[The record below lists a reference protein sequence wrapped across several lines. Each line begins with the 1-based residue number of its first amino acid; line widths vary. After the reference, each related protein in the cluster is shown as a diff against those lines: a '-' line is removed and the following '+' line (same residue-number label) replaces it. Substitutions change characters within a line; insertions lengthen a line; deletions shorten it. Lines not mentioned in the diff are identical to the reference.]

1 VTATLDSGR
10 EQRATVTL
18 ALCFLTAVIEGF
30 DLQSMGIAAPS
41 LGPEFGLSRQQLGVA
56 LLASPL
62 GLFFGAFIGGR
73 LADSWGRKRALV
85 LAMALFGALQLC
97 TVWAKGLE
105 SLLVIRF
112 LCGLG
117 LGGAFPNLIALTA
130 EASGGRN
137 SIINVVITVAGMP
150 AGGAL
155 ASLIGFLAGANGDW
169 RIVFYVGG
177 IAPLA
182 LAPVM
187 ALALPESA
195 LFRVAKAAAAAAGTK
210 HTTLEVLFGGTRAG
224 PTVLLWVA
232 VFFTT
237 LVTYLL
243 LNWMPML
250 MGAKGFSR
258 TDSLL
263 IQILF
268 NVGAAL
274 GSVYL
279 GWRMQRRPRRTVLLV
294 CYAGLAAGLVVMA
307 PLGKDLLLA
316 AATAAAVGACVL
328 GAQFILYGLAPAY
341 YAVETRGTGTG
352 ATVAASRLGSAVG
365 PFFAGILL
373 GHGASETHV
382 LQALLPV
389 TAVAAAA
396 AIGLLFLRRDDNV
409 GSISDERTRRSP
421 SASSND
427 RPGG

>member
-1 VTATLDSGR
+1 MNVTATLDSGR
-10 EQRATVTL
+10 ERRVAATL
-18 ALCFLTAVIEGF
+18 ALCFLTAVIEGM

-41 LGPEFGLSRQQLGVA
+41 LAPEFGLSKQQLGVV

-73 LADSWGRKRALV
+73 IADIWGRKNALV
-85 LAMALFGALQLC
+85 LATAMFGALQLC
-97 TVWAKGLE
+97 TAWAAGLP

-155 ASLIGFLAGANGDW
+155 ASLIGFLAGAHGDW

-195 LFRVAKAAAAAAGTK
+195 LFRQAKAAAAAAGTK
-210 HTTLEVLFGGTRAG
+210 HTTLEVLFGGTRAA
-224 PTVLLWVA
+224 PTVLLWAA

-243 LNWMPML
+243 LNWMPVL
-250 MGAKGFSR
+250 MGAKGFSK
-258 TDSLL
+258 TDAFL

-268 NVGAAL
+268 NVGAAV

-279 GWRMQRRPRRTVLLV
+279 GWRMQRRPRPMILFV
-294 CYAGLAAGLVVMA
+294 CYAGLAAGLIVMA

-316 AATAAAVGACVL
+316 AATAAVLGACVL

-373 GHGASETHV
+373 GHGASGTHV

-389 TAVAAAA
+389 TALAAAA
-396 AIGLLFLRRDDNV
+396 AIGLLFLKRAQ
-409 GSISDERTRRSP
+409 G
-421 SASSND
+421 
-427 RPGG
+427 

>member
-1 VTATLDSGR
+1 MNVTATLDSGR
-10 EQRATVTL
+10 EQRVAATL
-18 ALCFLTAVIEGF
+18 ALCFLTAVIEGM

-41 LGPEFGLSRQQLGVA
+41 LGPEFGLSKQQLGVV

-73 LADSWGRKRALV
+73 IADSWGRKNALV
-85 LAMALFGALQLC
+85 LATAMFGALQLC
-97 TVWAKGLE
+97 TAWAAGLP

-155 ASLIGFLAGANGDW
+155 ASLIGFLGGANGDW

-187 ALALPESA
+187 ALMLPESA
-195 LFRVAKAAAAAAGTK
+195 LFRQAKAAAAAAGTK

-224 PTVLLWVA
+224 PTVLLWAA

-243 LNWMPML
+243 LNWMPVL
-250 MGAKGFSR
+250 MGAKGFSK
-258 TDSLL
+258 TDALL

-279 GWRMQRRPRRTVLLV
+279 GWWMQRRPRRMVLLV
-294 CYAGLAAGLVVMA
+294 CYAGLAAGLIVMA

-316 AATAAAVGACVL
+316 AATAAVLGACVL

-365 PFFAGILL
+365 PFAAGILL

-389 TAVAAAA
+389 TALAAAA
-396 AIGLLFLRRDDNV
+396 AIGLLFLKR
-409 GSISDERTRRSP
+409 
-421 SASSND
+421 A
-427 RPGG
+427 PG

>member
-1 VTATLDSGR
+1 
-10 EQRATVTL
+10 
-18 ALCFLTAVIEGF
+18 
-30 DLQSMGIAAPS
+30 
-41 LGPEFGLSRQQLGVA
+41 
-56 LLASPL
+56 
-62 GLFFGAFIGGR
+62 
-73 LADSWGRKRALV
+73 V
-85 LAMALFGALQLC
+85 LATALFGALQLC
-97 TVWAKGLE
+97 TAWATGLS

-155 ASLIGFLAGANGDW
+155 ASLIGFLAGMNGDW

-177 IAPLA
+177 IAPLV

-187 ALALPESA
+187 ALVLPEST
-195 LFRVAKAAAAAAGTK
+195 LFRAAKAAAAAAGTK
-210 HTTLEVLFGGTRAG
+210 HTILEVLFGGMRARA
-224 PTVLLWVA
+224 TLLLWAA

-243 LNWMPML
+243 LNWMPVL
-250 MGAKGFSR
+250 MGAKGFSK
-258 TDSLL
+258 TDALL

-268 NVGAAL
+268 NVGAAV

-279 GWRMQRRPRRTVLLV
+279 GWKMQRRPRPLVLLL

-307 PLGKDLLLA
+307 PLGKDLLVA
-316 AATAAAVGACVL
+316 AATAAALGASVL
-328 GAQFILYGLAPAY
+328 GAQFLLYGLTPAY

-352 ATVAASRLGSAVG
+352 ACVAASRLGSAVG

-396 AIGLLFLRRDDNV
+396 ATGLLLLKRAQD
-409 GSISDERTRRSP
+409 
-421 SASSND
+421 
-427 RPGG
+427 

>member
-1 VTATLDSGR
+1 VNATSTLDAGR
-10 EQRATVTL
+10 QQRVMTTL
-18 ALCFLTAVIEGF
+18 ALCFLAAVIEGF

-73 LADSWGRKRALV
+73 AADFWGRKTALV
-85 LAMALFGALQLC
+85 TATALFGALQLR
-97 TVWAKGLE
+97 TAWVSGLE
-105 SLLVIRF
+105 SLIVIRF

-155 ASLIGFLAGANGDW
+155 ASVVGYLAGATGDW

-177 IAPLA
+177 IAPLV

-187 ALALPESA
+187 ALALPESR
-195 LFRVAKAAAAAAGTK
+195 LFRAAQAAAAGMK
-210 HTTLEVLFGGTRAG
+210 HTIREALFGGTRAR

-232 VFFTT
+232 LFCTT

-243 LNWMPML
+243 LNWMPVL
-250 MGAKGFSR
+250 MGAKGFSK
-258 TDSLL
+258 TDALL
-263 IQILF
+263 IQTLF
-268 NVGAAL
+268 NVGAAV
-274 GSVYL
+274 GSVFL
-279 GWRMQRRPRRTVLLV
+279 GWRMQQRPRRMVLFV

-352 ATVAASRLGSAVG
+352 ACVAASRLGSAAG
-365 PFFAGILL
+365 PVFAGILL
-373 GHGASETHV
+373 GQGASETHV

-396 AIGLLFLRRDDNV
+396 AIGLLFL
-409 GSISDERTRRSP
+409 ERP
-421 SASSND
+421 QD
-427 RPGG
+427 

>member
-1 VTATLDSGR
+1 M
-10 EQRATVTL
+10 
-18 ALCFLTAVIEGF
+18 

-41 LGPEFGLSRQQLGVA
+41 LGPEFGLSKQQLGVV

-73 LADSWGRKRALV
+73 IADSWGRKKALV
-85 LAMALFGALQLC
+85 LATALFGALQLC
-97 TVWAKGLE
+97 TAWAAGLP

-177 IAPLA
+177 IAPLV

-187 ALALPESA
+187 LVALPESA
-195 LFRVAKAAAAAAGTK
+195 LFREAKAAAAAAGTK
-210 HTTLEVLFGGTRAG
+210 HTVLEVLFGGTRAT

-232 VFFTT
+232 EFFTT

-243 LNWMPML
+243 LNWMPVL
-250 MGAKGFSR
+250 MGAKGFSK
-258 TDSLL
+258 TDALL

-268 NVGAAL
+268 NVGAAV

-279 GWRMQRRPRRTVLLV
+279 GWRMQQRPRPMVLLV

-307 PLGKDLLLA
+307 PLGKALLLA
-316 AATAAAVGACVL
+316 AATAAVLGACVL
-328 GAQFILYGLAPAY
+328 GAQFILYGLAPSY

-373 GHGASETHV
+373 GHGASGTHV
-382 LQALLPV
+382 LQSLLPV
-389 TAVAAAA
+389 TALAAAA
-396 AIGLLFLRRDDNV
+396 AMGLLFLRRGQD
-409 GSISDERTRRSP
+409 
-421 SASSND
+421 
-427 RPGG
+427 

>member
-1 VTATLDSGR
+1 MNVTATLDSGR
-10 EQRATVTL
+10 EQRVVATL
-18 ALCFLTAVIEGF
+18 ALCFLTAVIEGM

-41 LGPEFGLSRQQLGVA
+41 LGPEFGLSRQQLGVV

-73 LADSWGRKRALV
+73 IADSWGRKTALV
-85 LAMALFGALQLC
+85 LATALFGALQLC
-97 TVWAKGLE
+97 TAWATGLS

-155 ASLIGFLAGANGDW
+155 ASLIGFLAGMNGDW

-187 ALALPESA
+187 ALVLPEST
-195 LFRVAKAAAAAAGTK
+195 LFRAAKAAAAAGTK
-210 HTTLEVLFGGTRAG
+210 HTIREVLFGGMRARA
-224 PTVLLWVA
+224 TLLLWAA

-243 LNWMPML
+243 LNWMPVL
-250 MGAKGFSR
+250 MGAKGFSK
-258 TDSLL
+258 TDALL

-268 NVGAAL
+268 NVGAAV

-279 GWRMQRRPRRTVLLV
+279 GWKMQRRPRPLVLLV

-307 PLGKDLLLA
+307 PLGKDLLVA
-316 AATAAAVGACVL
+316 AATAAALGASVL
-328 GAQFILYGLAPAY
+328 GAQFLLYGLTPAY

-352 ATVAASRLGSAVG
+352 ACVAASRLGSAVG

-373 GHGASETHV
+373 GHGASATHV

-396 AIGLLFLRRDDNV
+396 ATGLLFLKRAQD
-409 GSISDERTRRSP
+409 
-421 SASSND
+421 
-427 RPGG
+427 

>member
-1 VTATLDSGR
+1 MNVTATLDSGR
-10 EQRATVTL
+10 EQRVVATL
-18 ALCFLTAVIEGF
+18 ALCFLTAVIEGM

-41 LGPEFGLSRQQLGVA
+41 LGPEFGLSRQQLGVV

-73 LADSWGRKRALV
+73 IADSWGRKTALV
-85 LAMALFGALQLC
+85 LATALFGALQLC
-97 TVWAKGLE
+97 TAWATGLG

-155 ASLIGFLAGANGDW
+155 ASLIGFLAGMNGDW

-187 ALALPESA
+187 ALVLPEST
-195 LFRVAKAAAAAAGTK
+195 LFRAAKAAAAAAGTK
-210 HTTLEVLFGGTRAG
+210 HTIREVLFGGMRARA
-224 PTVLLWVA
+224 TLLLWAA

-243 LNWMPML
+243 LNWMPVL
-250 MGAKGFSR
+250 MGAKGFSK
-258 TDSLL
+258 TDALL

-268 NVGAAL
+268 NVGAAV

-279 GWRMQRRPRRTVLLV
+279 GWKMQRRPRPLVLLA

-307 PLGKDLLLA
+307 PLGKDLLVA
-316 AATAAAVGACVL
+316 AATAAALGASVL
-328 GAQFILYGLAPAY
+328 GAQFLLYGLTPAY

-352 ATVAASRLGSAVG
+352 ACVAASRLGSAVG

-396 AIGLLFLRRDDNV
+396 ATGLLFLKRAQD
-409 GSISDERTRRSP
+409 
-421 SASSND
+421 
-427 RPGG
+427 

>member
-1 VTATLDSGR
+1 MNVTATLDSGR
-10 EQRATVTL
+10 EQRVVATL
-18 ALCFLTAVIEGF
+18 ALCFLTAVIEGM

-41 LGPEFGLSRQQLGVA
+41 LGPEFGLSKPQLGVV

-73 LADSWGRKRALV
+73 IADIWGRKNALV
-85 LAMALFGALQLC
+85 LATAMFGALQLC
-97 TVWAKGLE
+97 TAWAAGLP

-155 ASLIGFLAGANGDW
+155 ASLIGFLGGANGDW

-187 ALALPESA
+187 ALMLPESA
-195 LFRVAKAAAAAAGTK
+195 LFRQAKAAAAAAGTK

-224 PTVLLWVA
+224 PTVLLWAA

-243 LNWMPML
+243 LNWMPVL
-250 MGAKGFSR
+250 MGAKGFSK
-258 TDSLL
+258 TDALL

-279 GWRMQRRPRRTVLLV
+279 GWKMQRRPRRMILLV
-294 CYAGLAAGLVVMA
+294 CYAGLAAGLIVMA
-307 PLGKDLLLA
+307 PLGNDLLLA
-316 AATAAAVGACVL
+316 AATAAALGACVL

-365 PFFAGILL
+365 PFVAGILL

-389 TAVAAAA
+389 TALAAAA
-396 AIGLLFLRRDDNV
+396 AIGLLFLKR
-409 GSISDERTRRSP
+409 
-421 SASSND
+421 A
-427 RPGG
+427 PG

>member
-1 VTATLDSGR
+1 VNATSTLDAGR
-10 EQRATVTL
+10 QQRVMTTL
-18 ALCFLTAVIEGF
+18 ALCFLAAVIEGF

-73 LADSWGRKRALV
+73 AADFWGRKTALV
-85 LAMALFGALQLC
+85 TATALFGALQLR
-97 TVWAKGLE
+97 TAWVTGLE
-105 SLLVIRF
+105 SLIVIRF

-137 SIINVVITVAGMP
+137 SILNVVITVAGMP

-155 ASLIGFLAGANGDW
+155 ASVVGYLAGATGDW

-177 IAPLA
+177 IAPLV

-187 ALALPESA
+187 ALALPESR
-195 LFRVAKAAAAAAGTK
+195 LFRAAQAAAAAGGIK
-210 HTTLEVLFGGTRAG
+210 HTIREALFDGTRAR

-232 VFFTT
+232 LFCTT

-243 LNWMPML
+243 LNWMPVL
-250 MGAKGFSR
+250 MGAKGFSK
-258 TDSLL
+258 TDALL
-263 IQILF
+263 IQTLF
-268 NVGAAL
+268 NVGAAV
-274 GSVYL
+274 GSVFL
-279 GWRMQRRPRRTVLLV
+279 GWRMQQRPGRMVLFV

-352 ATVAASRLGSAVG
+352 ACVAASRLGSAAG
-365 PFFAGILL
+365 PVFAGILL
-373 GHGASETHV
+373 GQGASETHV

-396 AIGLLFLRRDDNV
+396 AIGLLFL
-409 GSISDERTRRSP
+409 ERP
-421 SASSND
+421 QD
-427 RPGG
+427 

>member
-1 VTATLDSGR
+1 MSVIATHDSDL
-10 EQRATVTL
+10 EQRAIATL
-18 ALCFLTAVIEGF
+18 ALCFLTAVIEGI

-41 LGPEFGLSRQQLGVA
+41 LGPEFGLSKQQLGVV
-56 LLASPL
+56 LLSSPL
-62 GLFFGAFIGGR
+62 GLFFGAFLGGR
-73 LADSWGRKRALV
+73 IADSWGRKSALV
-85 LAMALFGALQLC
+85 LATALFGALQLC
-97 TVWAKGLE
+97 TAWAAGLE
-105 SLLVIRF
+105 SLLGIRF

-117 LGGAFPNLIALTA
+117 LGGAFPNLIALTS

-195 LFRVAKAAAAAAGTK
+195 LFREAKAAAVATGTK
-210 HTTLEVLFGGTRAG
+210 YTTLGVLFGGTRAA
-224 PTVLLWVA
+224 PTVFLWVA
-232 VFFTT
+232 VFFTN

-243 LNWMPML
+243 LNWMPVL
-250 MGAKGFSR
+250 MGAKGFSK
-258 TDSLL
+258 TDALL
-263 IQILF
+263 IQIVF

-274 GSVYL
+274 GSVYF
-279 GWRMQRRPRRTVLLV
+279 GWTMQRRPRRRVLLV
-294 CYAGLAAGLVVMA
+294 CYSGLAAGLVVMA

-316 AATAAAVGACVL
+316 AATAAAVGAFVL
-328 GAQFILYGLAPAY
+328 GAQFILYGLASAY

-352 ATVAASRLGSAVG
+352 ATVAASRLGSALG
-365 PFFAGILL
+365 PFFAGVLL

-389 TAVAAAA
+389 TALAAAA
-396 AIGLLFLRRDDNV
+396 AIGLLFLKRR
-409 GSISDERTRRSP
+409 
-421 SASSND
+421 A
-427 RPGG
+427 

>member
-1 VTATLDSGR
+1 MNVTATLDSNR
-10 EQRATVTL
+10 EQRAIATL
-18 ALCFLTAVIEGF
+18 ALCFLTAVIEGM

-41 LGPEFGLSRQQLGVA
+41 LGPEFRLSRQQLGVV

-73 LADSWGRKRALV
+73 IADSWGRKAALV
-85 LAMALFGALQLC
+85 LATALFGALQLC
-97 TVWAKGLE
+97 TAWATGLG

-177 IAPLA
+177 ITPLV

-187 ALALPESA
+187 ALVLPESS
-195 LFRVAKAAAAAAGTK
+195 LFRAAKAAAVAAGTK
-210 HTTLEVLFGGTRAG
+210 HTTLEVLFGGTRAR
-224 PTVLLWVA
+224 PTVLLWAA

-243 LNWMPML
+243 LNWMPVL
-250 MGAKGFSR
+250 MGAKGFSK
-258 TDSLL
+258 TDALL

-268 NVGAAL
+268 NVGAAV

-279 GWRMQRRPRRTVLLV
+279 GWWMQRRPRPMVLLV
-294 CYAGLAAGLVVMA
+294 CYSGLAAGLVVMA

-316 AATAAAVGACVL
+316 AATAAALGASVL

-352 ATVAASRLGSAVG
+352 ACVAASRLGSAVG

-389 TAVAAAA
+389 TAMAAAA
-396 AIGLLFLRRDDNV
+396 AIGLLFLKREPD
-409 GSISDERTRRSP
+409 
-421 SASSND
+421 
-427 RPGG
+427 

>member
-1 VTATLDSGR
+1 MNVTATLDSGR
-10 EQRATVTL
+10 EQRVAATL
-18 ALCFLTAVIEGF
+18 ALCFLTAVIEGM
-30 DLQSMGIAAPS
+30 DLQSMGIAAPA
-41 LGPEFGLSRQQLGVA
+41 LGPEFGLSRQQLGVV

-73 LADSWGRKRALV
+73 IADSWGRKTALV
-85 LAMALFGALQLC
+85 LATALFGALQLC
-97 TVWAKGLE
+97 TAWATGLS

-137 SIINVVITVAGMP
+137 SVINVVITVAGMP

-155 ASLIGFLAGANGDW
+155 ASLIGFLAGMNGDW

-187 ALALPESA
+187 ALVLPEST
-195 LFRVAKAAAAAAGTK
+195 LFRAAKAAAAAAGTK
-210 HTTLEVLFGGTRAG
+210 HTIREVLFGGMRARA
-224 PTVLLWVA
+224 TLLLWAA

-243 LNWMPML
+243 LNWMPVL
-250 MGAKGFSR
+250 MGAKGFSK
-258 TDSLL
+258 TDALL

-268 NVGAAL
+268 NVGAAV

-279 GWRMQRRPRRTVLLV
+279 GWKMQRRPRPLVLLL

-307 PLGKDLLLA
+307 PLGKDLLVA
-316 AATAAAVGACVL
+316 AATAAALGASVL
-328 GAQFILYGLAPAY
+328 GAQFLLYGLTPAY

-352 ATVAASRLGSAVG
+352 ACVAASRLGSAVG

-396 AIGLLFLRRDDNV
+396 ATGLLFL
-409 GSISDERTRRSP
+409 ER
-421 SASSND
+421 AQD
-427 RPGG
+427 

>member
-1 VTATLDSGR
+1 MNVTATLDSGR
-10 EQRATVTL
+10 EQRVAATL
-18 ALCFLTAVIEGF
+18 ALCFLAAVIEGF
-30 DLQSMGIAAPS
+30 DLQSMGIAAPW
-41 LGPEFGLSRQQLGVA
+41 LGPEFGLSKQQLGIV

-73 LADSWGRKRALV
+73 IADSWGRKTALV
-85 LAMALFGALQLC
+85 LSMTLFGALQLC
-97 TVWAKGLE
+97 TAWATGLT
-105 SLLVIRF
+105 SLLVLRF

-155 ASLIGFLAGANGDW
+155 ASLTGFLAGASGNW
-169 RIVFYVGG
+169 RIVFYAGG
-177 IAPLA
+177 IAPL
-182 LAPVM
+182 LLVPVM
-187 ALALPESA
+187 VLVLPESR
-195 LFRVAKAAAAAAGTK
+195 LFREAKAAAAAAGTK
-210 HTTLEVLFGGTRAG
+210 HTIPEVLFGGTRAR
-224 PTVLLWVA
+224 PTLLLWVA

-243 LNWMPML
+243 LNWMPVL

-258 TDSLL
+258 TDAML

-268 NVGAAL
+268 NVGGAV

-279 GWRMQRRPRRTVLLV
+279 GSRMQQRPRLSVVMV

-316 AATAAAVGACVL
+316 AAAAAAIGAFVL
-328 GAQFILYGLAPAY
+328 GAQLILYGLAPAY

-352 ATVAASRLGSAVG
+352 ACVAASRLGSAVG
-365 PFFAGILL
+365 PFFAGVLL
-373 GHGASETHV
+373 GQGASETHV

-396 AIGLLFLRRDDNV
+396 AIALLFIPRAQD
-409 GSISDERTRRSP
+409 
-421 SASSND
+421 
-427 RPGG
+427 

>member
-1 VTATLDSGR
+1 MSVIATHDSDL
-10 EQRATVTL
+10 EQRTIATL
-18 ALCFLTAVIEGF
+18 ALCFLTAVIEGI

-41 LGPEFGLSRQQLGVA
+41 LGPEFGLSKQQLGVV

-73 LADSWGRKRALV
+73 VADSWGRKSALV
-85 LAMALFGALQLC
+85 LATALFGALQLC
-97 TVWAKGLE
+97 TAWAAGLE
-105 SLLVIRF
+105 SLIVIRF

-117 LGGAFPNLIALTA
+117 LGGAFPNLIALTS

-195 LFRVAKAAAAAAGTK
+195 LFREAKAAAAAAGTK

-224 PTVLLWVA
+224 PTVLLWAA

-243 LNWMPML
+243 LNWMPVL
-250 MGAKGFSR
+250 MGAKGFSK
-258 TDSLL
+258 TDALL

-279 GWRMQRRPRRTVLLV
+279 GWKMQRRPRRMVLLV
-294 CYAGLAAGLVVMA
+294 CYAGLAVGLIVMA

-316 AATAAAVGACVL
+316 AATAAALGACVL

-389 TAVAAAA
+389 TALAAAA
-396 AIGLLFLRRDDNV
+396 AIGLLFLKRAQ
-409 GSISDERTRRSP
+409 E
-421 SASSND
+421 
-427 RPGG
+427 

>member
-1 VTATLDSGR
+1 MAITRRGVVHSLRTKIDSVNVTATLDSGR
-10 EQRATVTL
+10 EQRAQVTL
-18 ALCFLTAVIEGF
+18 ALCFLTAVIEGL

-41 LGPEFGLSRQQLGVA
+41 LGPEFGLSRQQLGVV

-73 LADSWGRKRALV
+73 LADSWGRKKALV

-97 TVWAKGLE
+97 TAWATGLE
-105 SLLVIRF
+105 SLLGIRF

-195 LFRVAKAAAAAAGTK
+195 LFRAAKAAAAAAGTK
-210 HTTLEVLFGGTRAG
+210 HTTLEVLFGRTRAG

-243 LNWMPML
+243 LNWMPVL

-307 PLGKDLLLA
+307 PLGK
-316 AATAAAVGACVL
+316 
-328 GAQFILYGLAPAY
+328 
-341 YAVETRGTGTG
+341 
-352 ATVAASRLGSAVG
+352 ASRCRDRRRRRRLRSRRSVHSLRARSDVLRRRDSRNRNRRHRGCQPARLGRRAFFRG
-365 PFFAGILL
+365 NFAGTRCERDAR
-373 GHGASETHV
+373 ASGPSSCDGSGRRCGDRA
-382 LQALLPV
+382 LISQAC
-389 TAVAAAA
+389 
-396 AIGLLFLRRDDNV
+396 R
-409 GSISDERTRRSP
+409 
-421 SASSND
+421 
-427 RPGG
+427 

>member
-1 VTATLDSGR
+1 MNVTATLDSGR
-10 EQRATVTL
+10 EQRVVATL
-18 ALCFLTAVIEGF
+18 ALCFLTAVIEGM
-30 DLQSMGIAAPS
+30 DLQSMGIAAPA
-41 LGPEFGLSRQQLGVA
+41 LGPEFGLSRQQLGVV

-73 LADSWGRKRALV
+73 IADSWGRKTALV
-85 LAMALFGALQLC
+85 LATALFGALQLC
-97 TVWAKGLE
+97 TAWATGLS

-155 ASLIGFLAGANGDW
+155 ASLIGFLAGMNGDW

-187 ALALPESA
+187 ALVLPEST
-195 LFRVAKAAAAAAGTK
+195 LFRAAKAAAAAAGTK
-210 HTTLEVLFGGTRAG
+210 HTIREVLFGGMRARA
-224 PTVLLWVA
+224 TLLLWAA

-243 LNWMPML
+243 LNWMPVL
-250 MGAKGFSR
+250 MGAKGFSK
-258 TDSLL
+258 TDALL

-268 NVGAAL
+268 NVGAAV

-279 GWRMQRRPRRTVLLV
+279 GWKMQRRPRPLVLLV

-307 PLGKDLLLA
+307 PLGKDLLVA
-316 AATAAAVGACVL
+316 AATAAALGASVL
-328 GAQFILYGLAPAY
+328 GAQFLLYGLTPAY

-352 ATVAASRLGSAVG
+352 ACVAASRLGSAVG

-396 AIGLLFLRRDDNV
+396 ATGLLFL
-409 GSISDERTRRSP
+409 ER
-421 SASSND
+421 AQD
-427 RPGG
+427 

>member
-1 VTATLDSGR
+1 MSVAAALDSVGGR
-10 EQRATVTL
+10 QRTVATL
-18 ALCFLTAVIEGF
+18 ALCFLTAVIEGM
-30 DLQSMGIAAPS
+30 DLQSMGVAAPS
-41 LGPEFGLSRQQLGVA
+41 LGPEFGLSRQQLGVV

-73 LADSWGRKRALV
+73 IADSWGRKTALV
-85 LAMALFGALQLC
+85 LATALFGALQLS
-97 TVWAKGLE
+97 TAWATGMGT
-105 SLLVIRF
+105 LLVIRF

-137 SIINVVITVAGMP
+137 SIVNVVITVAGMP

-155 ASLIGFLAGANGDW
+155 ASLIGFLAGTNGDW

-187 ALALPESA
+187 ALALPEST
-195 LFRVAKAAAAAAGTK
+195 LFREAKAAAAAAGTK
-210 HTTLEVLFGGTRAG
+210 YTILEVLFGGTRAR
-224 PTVLLWVA
+224 PTVLLWAA

-243 LNWMPML
+243 LNWMPVI
-250 MGAKGFSR
+250 MGTKGFSK
-258 TDSLL
+258 TDALF

-279 GWRMQRRPRRTVLLV
+279 GWWMQRRPRPMVLLV
-294 CYAGLAAGLVVMA
+294 CYAGLAAGLIVMA
-307 PLGKDLLLA
+307 PLGKDLPLA

-352 ATVAASRLGSAVG
+352 ACVAASRLGSAVG

-396 AIGLLFLRRDDNV
+396 AIGLLFLKRAPD
-409 GSISDERTRRSP
+409 
-421 SASSND
+421 
-427 RPGG
+427 

>member
-1 VTATLDSGR
+1 MTATLDPGR
-10 EQRATVTL
+10 QQRAIMTL
-18 ALCFLTAVIEGF
+18 ALCFLTAVIEGL

-41 LGPEFGLSRQQLGVA
+41 LAPEFRLSRQQLGVV

-73 LADSWGRKRALV
+73 IADSWGRKKVLV
-85 LAMALFGALQLC
+85 LSTALFGALQLR
-97 TVWAKGLE
+97 TAWATGLE
-105 SLLVIRF
+105 SLVVIRF

-177 IAPLA
+177 IVPLA

-195 LFRVAKAAAAAAGTK
+195 LYRKAKAAAAAAGTR
-210 HTTLEVLFGGTRAG
+210 HTALEVLFGGARAR

-243 LNWMPML
+243 LNWMPVI
-250 MGAKGFSR
+250 MGAKGFSK
-258 TDSLL
+258 TDALL
-263 IQILF
+263 IQVLF
-268 NVGAAL
+268 NVGAAV
-274 GSVYL
+274 GSVCL
-279 GWRMQRRPRRTVLLV
+279 GWRMQQRPRRRVLFV

-307 PLGKDLLLA
+307 PLGKELPLA
-316 AATAAAVGACVL
+316 AATAAAIGACVL

-341 YAVETRGTGTG
+341 YTVETRGTGTG

-365 PFFAGILL
+365 PFFAGVLL
-373 GHGASETHV
+373 GQGASETHV

-396 AIGLLFLRRDDNV
+396 AIGLLFL
-409 GSISDERTRRSP
+409 ER
-421 SASSND
+421 AQD
-427 RPGG
+427 

>member
-1 VTATLDSGR
+1 MKTATLDSGR
-10 EQRATVTL
+10 KQRVAATL
-18 ALCFLTAVIEGF
+18 ALCFVTAVIEGM

-41 LGPEFGLSRQQLGVA
+41 LGPEFRLSRQQLGVV

-73 LADSWGRKRALV
+73 IADSWGRKTALV
-85 LAMALFGALQLC
+85 LATALFGALQLC
-97 TVWAKGLE
+97 TAWATGLG

-177 IAPLA
+177 LAPLA

-187 ALALPESA
+187 ALALPEST
-195 LFRVAKAAAAAAGTK
+195 LFREAKAAAAAAGTT
-210 HTTLEVLFGGTRAG
+210 HTTLEVLFGAARAR
-224 PTVLLWVA
+224 PTLLLWAA

-237 LVTYLL
+237 LVTYLF
-243 LNWMPML
+243 LNWMPVL
-250 MGAKGFSR
+250 MGAKGFSK
-258 TDSLL
+258 TDALL
-263 IQILF
+263 IQVLF
-268 NVGAAL
+268 NVGAAV

-279 GWRMQRRPRRTVLLV
+279 GWNMQRRPRPMVLLA
-294 CYAGLAAGLVVMA
+294 CYAGLAAGLLIMA
-307 PLGKDLLLA
+307 PLGKDLFLA
-316 AATAAAVGACVL
+316 AATAAALGACVL

-352 ATVAASRLGSAVG
+352 ACVAASRLGSAVG
-365 PFFAGILL
+365 PFFAGVLL
-373 GHGASETHV
+373 GQGASATHV

-396 AIGLLFLRRDDNV
+396 ATGLLFFKR
-409 GSISDERTRRSP
+409 
-421 SASSND
+421 A
-427 RPGG
+427 

>member
-1 VTATLDSGR
+1 MNVSATLDSGR
-10 EQRATVTL
+10 AQRAVATL
-18 ALCFLTAVIEGF
+18 VLCFLAAVIEGF

-41 LGPEFGLSRQQLGVA
+41 LGPEFRLTRQQLGVV

-73 LADSWGRKRALV
+73 IADSWGRKAALV
-85 LAMALFGALQLC
+85 LATALFGAFQLG
-97 TVWAKGLE
+97 TAWATGLE
-105 SLLVIRF
+105 GLILIRF

-155 ASLIGFLAGANGDW
+155 ASLVGFLAGANGDW

-177 IAPLA
+177 FAPLV

-187 ALALPESA
+187 GLVLPEST
-195 LFRVAKAAAAAAGTK
+195 LFRAAKAAAAAAGTK
-210 HTTLEVLFGGTRAG
+210 QTIREVLFGGTRG
-224 PTVLLWVA
+224 KPTVLLWVA
-232 VFFTT
+232 LFFTT

-243 LNWMPML
+243 LNWMPVL
-250 MGAKGFSR
+250 MGSKGFSR
-258 TDSLL
+258 TDAML

-268 NVGAAL
+268 NVGGAM

-279 GWRMQRRPRRTVLLV
+279 GWRMQQRPRRRVLLL
-294 CYAGLAAGLVVMA
+294 CYAGLAAGLVVLA

-316 AATAAAVGACVL
+316 AATAAAVGAFVL
-328 GAQFILYGLAPAY
+328 GAQLILYGLAPAY
-341 YAVETRGTGTG
+341 YATETRGTGTG
-352 ATVAASRLGSAVG
+352 ACVAASRLGSAVG
-365 PFFAGILL
+365 PFLAGVLL
-373 GHGASETHV
+373 GQGASETHV

-396 AIGLLFLRRDDNV
+396 AMGLLFLKREELRAV
-409 GSISDERTRRSP
+409 REP
-421 SASSND
+421 Q
-427 RPGG
+427 P

>member
-1 VTATLDSGR
+1 MNVTATLDSGR
-10 EQRATVTL
+10 EQRAVATL
-18 ALCFLTAVIEGF
+18 ALCFLTAVIEGM
-30 DLQSMGIAAPS
+30 DLQSMGIAAPL
-41 LGPEFGLSRQQLGVA
+41 LGPEFRLSKEQLGVV

-73 LADSWGRKRALV
+73 LADSWGRKKALV
-85 LAMALFGALQLC
+85 LATALFGALQLS
-97 TVWAKGLE
+97 TAWAAGLQ

-137 SIINVVITVAGMP
+137 SIFNVVITVAGMP

-169 RIVFYVGG
+169 RVVFYVGG
-177 IAPLA
+177 IAPLV

-195 LFRVAKAAAAAAGTK
+195 LFREAKAAAAAAGTK
-210 HTTLEVLFGGTRAG
+210 HTALEVLFGGTRAG

-243 LNWMPML
+243 LNWMPVL

-258 TDSLL
+258 TDTML

-279 GWRMQRRPRRTVLLV
+279 GWRMKRRPRRMVLLV
-294 CYAGLAAGLVVMA
+294 CYTGLAAGLIVMA
-307 PLGKDLLLA
+307 PLGKDLFLA
-316 AATAAAVGACVL
+316 AATAAVVGACVL

-373 GHGASETHV
+373 GHGASGTHV
-382 LQALLPV
+382 LQSLLPV
-389 TAVAAAA
+389 TALAAAA
-396 AIGLLFLRRDDNV
+396 AIGLLFLKRAQ
-409 GSISDERTRRSP
+409 G
-421 SASSND
+421 
-427 RPGG
+427 

>member
-1 VTATLDSGR
+1 MNVTATLDSGR
-10 EQRATVTL
+10 EQRVVATL
-18 ALCFLTAVIEGF
+18 ALCFLTAVIEGM
-30 DLQSMGIAAPS
+30 DLQSMGIAAPA
-41 LGPEFGLSRQQLGVA
+41 LGPEFGLSRQQLGVV

-73 LADSWGRKRALV
+73 IADSWGRKTALV
-85 LAMALFGALQLC
+85 LATALFGALQLC
-97 TVWAKGLE
+97 TAWATGLS

-137 SIINVVITVAGMP
+137 SVINVVITVAGMP

-155 ASLIGFLAGANGDW
+155 ASLIGFLAGMNGDW

-187 ALALPESA
+187 ALVLPEST
-195 LFRVAKAAAAAAGTK
+195 LFRAAKAAAAAAGTK
-210 HTTLEVLFGGTRAG
+210 HTIREVLFGGMRARA
-224 PTVLLWVA
+224 TLLLWAA

-243 LNWMPML
+243 LNWMPVL
-250 MGAKGFSR
+250 MGAKGFSK
-258 TDSLL
+258 TDALL

-268 NVGAAL
+268 NVGAAV

-279 GWRMQRRPRRTVLLV
+279 GWKMQRRPRPLVLLV

-307 PLGKDLLLA
+307 PLGKDLLVA
-316 AATAAAVGACVL
+316 AATAAALGACVL
-328 GAQFILYGLAPAY
+328 GAQFLLYGLTPAY

-352 ATVAASRLGSAVG
+352 ACVAASRLGSAVG

-396 AIGLLFLRRDDNV
+396 ATGLLLLKRAQD
-409 GSISDERTRRSP
+409 
-421 SASSND
+421 
-427 RPGG
+427 

>member
-1 VTATLDSGR
+1 MNATAAIDSGR
-10 EQRATVTL
+10 EQRAVATL
-18 ALCFLTAVIEGF
+18 ALCFLTAVIEGM

-41 LGPEFGLSRQQLGVA
+41 LGPEFGLSKQQLGVV

-73 LADSWGRKRALV
+73 IADFWGRKNALV
-85 LAMALFGALQLC
+85 LATAMFGALQLC
-97 TVWAKGLE
+97 TAWAAGLP

-195 LFRVAKAAAAAAGTK
+195 LFRRAKAAATAAGTK

-224 PTVLLWVA
+224 PTVLLWAA

-243 LNWMPML
+243 LNWMPVL
-250 MGAKGFSR
+250 MGAKGFSK
-258 TDSLL
+258 TDALL

-279 GWRMQRRPRRTVLLV
+279 GWRMQQRPRRMVLFV
-294 CYAGLAAGLVVMA
+294 CYAGLAAGLIVMA

-316 AATAAAVGACVL
+316 AATAAVLGACVL

-365 PFFAGILL
+365 PFAAGILL

-389 TAVAAAA
+389 TALAAAA
-396 AIGLLFLRRDDNV
+396 AIGLLLL
-409 GSISDERTRRSP
+409 ER
-421 SASSND
+421 
-427 RPGG
+427 GQG

>member
-1 VTATLDSGR
+1 MNVTATLDSGR
-10 EQRATVTL
+10 EQRVAATL
-18 ALCFLTAVIEGF
+18 ALCFLTAVIEGM

-41 LGPEFGLSRQQLGVA
+41 LGPEFGLSKPQLGVV

-73 LADSWGRKRALV
+73 IADIWGRKNALV
-85 LAMALFGALQLC
+85 LATAMFGALQLC
-97 TVWAKGLE
+97 TAWAAGLP

-155 ASLIGFLAGANGDW
+155 ASLIGFLGGANGDW

-187 ALALPESA
+187 ALMLPESA
-195 LFRVAKAAAAAAGTK
+195 LFRQAKAAAAAAGTK

-224 PTVLLWVA
+224 PTVLLWAA

-243 LNWMPML
+243 LNWMPVL
-250 MGAKGFSR
+250 MGAKGFSK
-258 TDSLL
+258 TDALL

-279 GWRMQRRPRRTVLLV
+279 GWWMQRRPRRMVLLV
-294 CYAGLAAGLVVMA
+294 CYAGLAAGLIVMA

-316 AATAAAVGACVL
+316 AATAAVLGACVL

-389 TAVAAAA
+389 TALAAAA
-396 AIGLLFLRRDDNV
+396 AIGLLFLKRAQ
-409 GSISDERTRRSP
+409 E
-421 SASSND
+421 
-427 RPGG
+427 

>member
-1 VTATLDSGR
+1 VNATSTLDAGR
-10 EQRATVTL
+10 QQRVMTTL
-18 ALCFLTAVIEGF
+18 ALCFLAAVIEGF

-73 LADSWGRKRALV
+73 AADFWGRKTALV
-85 LAMALFGALQLC
+85 VATALFGALQLR
-97 TVWAKGLE
+97 TAWATGLE
-105 SLLVIRF
+105 SLIVIRF

-155 ASLIGFLAGANGDW
+155 ASVVGYLAGAHGDW

-187 ALALPESA
+187 ALALPEST
-195 LFRVAKAAAAAAGTK
+195 LFRAAKAAAAGMK
-210 HTTLEVLFGGTRAG
+210 HTIREALFGGTRSR

-232 VFFTT
+232 LFCTT

-243 LNWMPML
+243 LNWMPVL
-250 MGAKGFSR
+250 MGAKGFSK
-258 TDSLL
+258 TDALL
-263 IQILF
+263 IQTLF
-268 NVGAAL
+268 NIGAAV
-274 GSVYL
+274 GSVFL
-279 GWRMQRRPRRTVLLV
+279 GWRMQQRPRRMILFV

-328 GAQFILYGLAPAY
+328 GAQLILYGLAPAY
-341 YAVETRGTGTG
+341 YAVESRGTGTG
-352 ATVAASRLGSAVG
+352 ACVAASRLGSAVG
-365 PFFAGILL
+365 PVFAGILL
-373 GHGASETHV
+373 GQGASATHV

-396 AIGLLFLRRDDNV
+396 AIGLLFF
-409 GSISDERTRRSP
+409 ERP
-421 SASSND
+421 QH
-427 RPGG
+427 

>member
-1 VTATLDSGR
+1 MNVTATLDSGR
-10 EQRATVTL
+10 EQRAVATL
-18 ALCFLTAVIEGF
+18 ALCFLTAVIEGM
-30 DLQSMGIAAPS
+30 DLQSMGIAAPL
-41 LGPEFGLSRQQLGVA
+41 LGPEFRLSKEQLGVV

-73 LADSWGRKRALV
+73 LADSWGRKKALV
-85 LAMALFGALQLC
+85 LATALFGALQLS
-97 TVWAKGLE
+97 TAWAAGLQ

-137 SIINVVITVAGMP
+137 SIFNVVITVAGMP

-169 RIVFYVGG
+169 RVVFYVGG
-177 IAPLA
+177 IAPLV

-195 LFRVAKAAAAAAGTK
+195 LFREAKAAAAAAGTK
-210 HTTLEVLFGGTRAG
+210 HTALEVLFGGTRAG

-243 LNWMPML
+243 LNWMPVL

-258 TDSLL
+258 TDTML

-279 GWRMQRRPRRTVLLV
+279 GWRMQRRPRRMVLLV
-294 CYAGLAAGLVVMA
+294 CYTGLAAGLIVMA
-307 PLGKDLLLA
+307 PLGKDLFLA
-316 AATAAAVGACVL
+316 AATAAVVGACVL

-373 GHGASETHV
+373 GHGASGTHV
-382 LQALLPV
+382 LQSLLPV
-389 TAVAAAA
+389 TALAAAA
-396 AIGLLFLRRDDNV
+396 AIGLLFLKRAQD
-409 GSISDERTRRSP
+409 
-421 SASSND
+421 
-427 RPGG
+427 